1 MIPAQLEE
9 KHMIKLAEFGT
20 TEIAD
25 SKFVYYL
32 LDALYDKEELKS
44 SSFRGSKS
52 NFNGICHEQLDPMRL
67 SIIEGMY
74 YILYV

>member
-1 MIPAQLEE
+1 MMPAQLEE
-9 KHMIKLAEFGT
+9 KHMIKLAEFET

-52 NFNGICHEQLDPMRL
+52 NFNGISHEQLDPMRL
-67 SIIEGMY
+67 SIIEGS
-74 YILYV
+74 